1 MRTWIGLAVLAL
13 GASSLAVAS
22 PPSAKVQLPCESHDQ
37 TLSPTGAQLLVVC
50 TDHSLHLVSVS
61 DGAQRELL
69 PADRRASAVA
79 FSQDGRRLALGFSD
93 GTVQVLSTDN
103 SAPAQQWKATA
114 ARRIDLLHFL
124 PDAKNLVVAPTD
136 TPGEVWDL
144 TSTPTQ
150 RASLPADF
158 GGMAAVAASPDGKL
172 LVTAGGDT
180 VLRIYDTA
188 TWRKVGEYRDFLLDT
203 FALEFTPDGKRLLA
217 GGADS
222 RVTLL
227 DPATTKAVA
236 QLPPESGS
244 FIVSIEL
251 LGGTQRAVTL
261 YADNAGEKPP
271 HALIWDIAAHKAVPV
286 KFDAMPTCGGVVKD
300 KLWLCTTEGKA
311 ITITQQE

>member
-1 MRTWIGLAVLAL
+1 MRTWIAVAVLAL
-13 GASSLAVAS
+13 SGSSLAVAS
-22 PPSAKVQLPCESHDQ
+22 SPSVKVQLPCESHDQ
-37 TLSPTGAQLLVVC
+37 TLSPTGAQLVVVC

-61 DGAQRELL
+61 DGTQRELL
-69 PADRRASAVA
+69 PADHPASAVA
-79 FSQDGRRLALGFSD
+79 YSLDGRRLALGFSD

-114 ARRIDLLHFL
+114 ARRIDLLYFF

-136 TPGEVWDL
+136 TPGEVWEL
-144 TSTPTQ
+144 TATPSQ

-188 TWRKVGEYRDFLLDT
+188 TWRKLGEYRDFLLDT
-203 FALEFTPDGKRLLA
+203 FALRFTPDGKRLLA

-222 RVTLL
+222 RITVL
-227 DPATTKAVA
+227 DPATAKAVG

-244 FIVSIEL
+244 FIVSLEL
-251 LGGTQRAVTL
+251 LSGTQRAVTV

-271 HALIWDIAAHKAVPV
+271 HALIWDIAARKAVPV

-300 KLWLCTTEGKA
+300 KLWLCTTEGKT